1 MSMTFRVRCRQC
13 YVIGETRN
21 CPNSLLRRIGS
32 FEASSE
38 PMKKVEYWRWRYRD
52 PQLGCIRRTT
62 AALTEEEA
70 ASYPEAERIE
80 GSLTLHEVN
89 DDLGENS
96 HVCSDGSNATGLNS
110 ISRPQGRC

>member
-1 MSMTFRVRCRQC
+1 
-13 YVIGETRN
+13 
-21 CPNSLLRRIGS
+21 
-32 FEASSE
+32 
-38 PMKKVEYWRWRYRD
+38 MKKVECWRWRYRD

-62 AALTEEEA
+62 AALTEQEA